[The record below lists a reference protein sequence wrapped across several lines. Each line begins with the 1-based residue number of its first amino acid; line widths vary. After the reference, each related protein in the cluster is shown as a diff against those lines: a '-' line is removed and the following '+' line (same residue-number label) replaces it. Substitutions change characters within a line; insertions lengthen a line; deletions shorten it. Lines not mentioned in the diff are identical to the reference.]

1 MLPPPFWVP
10 SGGHARNRGHK
21 KGVAANGRATN
32 SWKTANRKKE
42 LRDEVTIYGK
52 RVERVKF
59 RYLGRKL
66 TADGQD
72 VEEVKARMA
81 AARGGMAQLML
92 PLHRRSAAS
101 ARTKLAVCRTV
112 SMAQLVYASQTWTL
126 WEEEWKKVHVL
137 EMLCLRRVLGWGRK
151 MTENGVRYPKNE
163 EVFREVGKVQ

>member
-1 MLPPPFWVP
+1 M
-10 SGGHARNRGHK
+10 
-21 KGVAANGRATN
+21 
-32 SWKTANRKKE
+32 
-42 LRDEVTIYGK
+42 TIYGK

-101 ARTKLAVCRTV
+101 ARTKLAVFRTV
-112 SMAQLVYASQTWTL
+112 SMAQLVYASQTESGTQ
-126 WEEEWKKVHVL
+126 K
-137 EMLCLRRVLGWGRK
+137 MRRCSEKLGK
-151 MTENGVRYPKNE
+151 CNEKNTW
-163 EVFREVGKVQ
+163 Q